1 ESDLWSD
8 LSRVTL
14 GDGGILVVGLYSND
28 KRHHVIRE
36 QLARHGAVDFSHV
49 VHPHL
54 TPIVRK
60 ITVRA
65 REAFRGGLE
74 NPETGEVTWH
84 DVPARRAGVEKWT
97 VNKRFHL
104 GSRRNLQLLTAAIN
118 ERATVKSI
126 MKSYSDEETAGC
138 PISAVLIMEPN
149 LDEGDLTY
157 LHDFRAA

>member
-1 ESDLWSD
+1 MQPINKTGKMIQHWPHLADRVEPQVCVGSDYTESDLWSD

-84 DVPARRAGVEKWT
+84 DVPARPAGVEKW
-97 VNKRFHL
+97 
-104 GSRRNLQLLTAAIN
+104 
-118 ERATVKSI
+118 
-126 MKSYSDEETAGC
+126 
-138 PISAVLIMEPN
+138 
-149 LDEGDLTY
+149 
-157 LHDFRAA
+157 